1 MSGRPNWYSNH
12 PPACTCATCAG
23 NRRSSRSR
31 FRNRRR
37 DSHAGRR
44 NMRTKRRRRTGWI
57 ILWLVLLTVL
67 AMVLAYAIVNGDL
80 ESDLGALLGLQLG
93 ATSTQAPVV
102 ALVTVTPTPTATL
115 TPLVPTPSS
124 LPVPTRTPTQEP
136 APSPTQRPTT
146 TPVSIPTPNP
156 AEYSIVDV
164 NVKLSTSNE
173 PTTAVDFTVSMRRLG
188 IGPDTNPVELLIAVD
203 GGEAEMV
210 AIIPGL
216 TSRDTESF
224 VFSREFSPGDYV
236 ATILVEDA
244 TLEVPLEVPGGTAQF
259 AAPSPTPVAVALIV
273 SPTPSPT
280 DIPTMT
286 AAPTPNPTITPESS
300 ITPGPAS
307 RTAAALMAQ
316 PTRGPAY
323 QVTATPPR
331 LTKTPTTKASVEE
344 TSDPKYPGNAP
355 LDKDA
360 VENWIIR
367 FTNEERE
374 KAGLKPFIHDPSI
387 SEIARAHSENMVKF
401 GYGHIVQ
408 GSDPTDRALA
418 AGYDCRA
425 YRDDGSYSYGLS
437 ENIARHPRVTLWSGT
452 GSIGGKVTWR
462 PVTFNIDSQAMGR
475 GLVDGWMNS
484 PGHRANILDSRAR
497 RIGVGVDISESS
509 KYGWTHET
517 VLATQNFSGC
527 S

>member
-1 MSGRPNWYSNH
+1 
-12 PPACTCATCAG
+12 
-23 NRRSSRSR
+23 
-31 FRNRRR
+31 
-37 DSHAGRR
+37 
-44 NMRTKRRRRTGWI
+44 MRTKRRRRTGWI

-80 ESDLGALLGLQLG
+80 EPDLGALLGLQFG

-102 ALVTVTPTPTATL
+102 ALITVTPTPTATL
-115 TPLVPTPSS
+115 TPLVPTPSP

-173 PTTAVDFTVSMRRLG
+173 PTTAVDFTVSMRRLR
-188 IGPDTNPVELLIAVD
+188 IGADKNPVELLIAVD

-236 ATILVEDA
+236 ATISIADA
-244 TLEVPLEVPGGTAQF
+244 TVEVPIEVPWGADKLVPPSATP
-259 AAPSPTPVAVALIV
+259 AAIGLIASPLPTP
-273 SPTPSPT
+273 TE
-280 DIPTMT
+280 IPTVT
-286 AAPTPNPTITPESS
+286 STPIVKATPNPTIAPTPMPEPSV
-300 ITPGPAS
+300 TPTS
-307 RTAAALMAQ
+307 
-316 PTRGPAY
+316 
-323 QVTATPPR
+323 QVTAMTPRP
-331 LTKTPTTKASVEE
+331 TKTPAAKASVEE
-344 TSDPKYPGNAP
+344 TSPPKYPGDGP
-355 LDKDA
+355 LDRNA
-360 VENWIIR
+360 VENWITL

-374 KAGLKPFIHDPSI
+374 KAGLKPFIHDPLI
-387 SEIARAHSENMVKF
+387 SDIARAHSENMVKF
-401 GYGHIVQ
+401 GYGHTVQ
-408 GSDPTDRALA
+408 GSGPTDRALA

-437 ENIARHPRVTLWSGT
+437 ENIFMHYRVTRWSGT
-452 GSIGGKVTWR
+452 GSTGGKVTWR
-462 PVTFNIDSQAMGR
+462 PANFHIDSQAIGR

-509 KYGWTHET
+509 KYGWTNET
-517 VLATQNFSGC
+517 VLATQNFSDC